1 MAIINSAG
9 IGKSRK
15 SQGNLT
21 YKYVRGRTIA
31 SSRII
36 ENKSNTPR
44 QDIARQKFAAM
55 SGFVVRQAAYIDA
68 AFDKSKYGSARN
80 SFMTVNKDML
90 SELSYFNS
98 YIAGETSFFE
108 LLSVFF
114 GSPSAKP
121 MSWVTHGTAA
131 ALASGVKV
139 ASKQVYSTV
148 NISFGAGV
156 LLSDLTFGCYTSSAA
171 NTSFRAP
178 KDFETAGGSG
188 ITLTFG
194 GLTITLQYA
203 DDTNTLVSGLA
214 ITAGGSSESYFIP
227 VIQVRGKNVKLD
239 APLYKPG
246 V

>member
-9 IGKSRK
+9 VGKAAK

-44 QDIARQKFAAM
+44 QIIARQEFAAM
-55 SGFVVRQAAYIDA
+55 SGFVVRQASYIDA
-68 AFDKSKYGSARN
+68 AFDKSKYGSSRN
-80 SFMTVNKDML
+80 SFMTLNKTML
-90 SELSYFNS
+90 PEMAYFKS

-108 LLSVFF
+108 LMGVWF
-114 GSPSAKP
+114 GTDLKP
-121 MSWVTHGTAA
+121 MAWVTYGSAA
-131 ALASGVKV
+131 AFVSGIKN
-139 ASKQVYSTV
+139 SSRQDYSSV

-156 LLSDLTFGCYTSSAA
+156 PLSDLTFGCYVSSAS
-171 NTSFRAP
+171 NTSFIPP
-178 KDFETAGGSG
+178 KDFEAAGGSG
-188 ITLTFG
+188 ISLTFS

-203 DDTNTLVSGLA
+203 DETNTLLSGLT
-214 ITAGGSSESYFIP
+214 ISAGGPTESYFIP

-239 APLYKPG
+239 APLHTEG